1 MMSTRTFTTRAAIAA
16 GTIALAFVGIAGT
29 ACSASAA
36 GMHNGSGKA
45 PLSSLVTAGTITQA
59 QATAIKSA
67 MVASRTANRAAHD
80 RVEATTIAGL
90 VSRGTLSQA
99 QADAITSAEGRQ
111 AMRAL
116 VTSGVITREL
126 AKQVHGAVKT
136 AMAAVVTKPEQVLGS
151 LVSAGTIT
159 QAQADAITAARPQ
172 RPSVP
177 RGA

>member
-29 ACSASAA
+29 AGSASAA